1 LLVSAPRG
9 YGSIYNDCGSAKMPR
24 ASVNNSKP
32 SHHRNP
38 DVDFGEARNEL
49 TRIAAYSRSVDPL
62 ANMEASLLTWCR
74 AGMYVNPFMAFGN
87 AMLAGYVMSRLR
99 RHRRG

>member
-1 LLVSAPRG
+1 
-9 YGSIYNDCGSAKMPR
+9 MPR
-24 ASVNNSKP
+24 ASANSKT
-32 SHHRNP
+32 SHHRSP
-38 DVDFGEARNEL
+38 DAVDFREARDEL
-49 TRIAAYSRSVDPL
+49 TRIAAYSQAVDPL
-62 ANMEASLLTWCR
+62 ADMEASLLTWCR